1 MIGELIMATI
11 TAGLIKELRE
21 KTGAG
26 MMDCKAALT
35 ENDGDMEA
43 SIDWLRTKG
52 IAKADKKASR
62 VAAEGLV
69 GVVSSGAAAA
79 LVEVNSETDFV
90 ARNDDFQ
97 EMVRT
102 VANVASETDG
112 DFDKLS
118 EAAYPGS
125 DKSVSEFIKEMVG
138 TIGENMSLRRSAA
151 LGVKKGIVASYVHNA
166 IADGLG
172 KIGVLV
178 ALESDGDAAKLEE
191 IGKQIAMHVAATSP
205 LSLSKDE
212 LDAAVVEK
220 ERAVLVEQARES
232 GKPDNIIEKMVDGRM
247 HKFYQEVVL
256 LSQSFVIN
264 PDLTVEKALKEAEE
278 AVGAP
283 IKLAAFERFALGEGI
298 EKKEEDFAAEVAAA
312 AGGN

>member
-1 MIGELIMATI
+1 MATI
-11 TAGLIKELRE
+11 TAGLIKELRD

-26 MMDCKAALT
+26 MMDCKAALQ
-35 ENDGDMEA
+35 ENDGNIEA

-52 IAKADKKASR
+52 IAKADKKSSR
-62 VAAEGLV
+62 IAAEGLV
-69 GVVSSGAAAA
+69 GVISDGNKAA

-97 EMVRT
+97 AMVRT
-102 VANVASETDG
+102 VAKTANQVDG

-118 EAAYPGS
+118 AENYEGS
-125 DKSVSEFIKEMVG
+125 DKTVTEFIKEMVG
-138 TIGENMSLRRSAA
+138 TIGENMSLRRSGA
-151 LGVKKGIVASYVHNA
+151 LSVDKGIVASYVHNA

-178 ALESDGDAAKLEE
+178 ALESDGDAGKLEA

-205 LSLSKDE
+205 LSLNKED
-212 LDAAVVEK
+212 LDPDVVAK
-220 ERAVLVEQARES
+220 ERAVLVEQAKES

-247 HKFYQEVVL
+247 HKFFQEVVL

-264 PDLTVEKALKEAEE
+264 PDLTVEKALKEAEDS
-278 AVGAP
+278 VGAP
-283 IKLAAFERFALGEGI
+283 IKLVAFERFALGEGI

-312 AGGN
+312 VGSS

>member
-1 MIGELIMATI
+1 MATI
-11 TAGLIKELRE
+11 TAGLIKELRD

-35 ENDGDMEA
+35 ENDGDLDA
-43 SIDWLRTKG
+43 AADWLRTKG

-62 VAAEGLV
+62 IAAEGLV
-69 GVVSSGAAAA
+69 GVISSGTNAAM
-79 LVEVNSETDFV
+79 VEVNSETDFV

-102 VANVASETDG
+102 VARVAADNDG

-118 EAAYPGS
+118 AASYPGS
-125 DKSVSEFIKEMVG
+125 EHDVTGFIKEMVG
-138 TIGENMSLRRSAA
+138 TIGENMSARRSTA
-151 LGVKKGIVASYVHNA
+151 LSVDKGIVASYVHNA

-178 ALESDGDAAKLEE
+178 ALQSDGDADKLEV

-205 LSLSKDE
+205 LSLSKDD
-212 LDAAVVEK
+212 LDADVVAK
-220 ERAVLVEQARES
+220 ERAILIEEAKES

-247 HKFYQEVVL
+247 HKFYSEVVL

-264 PDLTVEKALKEAEE
+264 PDLSVEKALKEAEDS
-278 AVGAP
+278 VGSP
-283 IKLAAFERFALGEGI
+283 IKLVAFERFALGEGI

-312 AGGN
+312 ASGS

>member
-1 MIGELIMATI
+1 MATI

-26 MMDCKAALT
+26 MMDCKAALQ
-35 ENDGDMEA
+35 ENDGDIEA

-52 IAKADKKASR
+52 IAKADKKSSR
-62 VAAEGLV
+62 IAAEGLV
-69 GVVSSGAAAA
+69 GVISDGNSAA

-97 EMVRT
+97 AMVRS
-102 VANVASETDG
+102 VAKIANDVDG

-118 EAAYPGS
+118 KAPFEGS
-125 DKSVSEFIKEMVG
+125 DKTVTEFIKEMVG
-138 TIGENMSLRRSAA
+138 TIGENMSLRRSGA
-151 LGVKKGIVASYVHNA
+151 LSVENGIVASYVHNA

-178 ALESDGDAAKLEE
+178 ALESEGDAAKLEA

-212 LDAAVVEK
+212 LDPDVVAK
-220 ERAVLVEQARES
+220 ERGILIDEAKES

-247 HKFYQEVVL
+247 HKFFQEVVL

-264 PDLTVEKALKEAEE
+264 PDLTVEKALKEAEDS
-278 AVGAP
+278 VGAP
-283 IKLAAFERFALGEGI
+283 IKLVSFERFALGEGI

-312 AGGN
+312 VGSS

>member
-1 MIGELIMATI
+1 MATI
-11 TAGLIKELRE
+11 TAGLIKELRD

-35 ENDGDMEA
+35 ENDGDLA
-43 SIDWLRTKG
+43 AAADWLRTKG

-62 VAAEGLV
+62 IAAEGLV
-69 GVVSSGAAAA
+69 GVISNGTSAAM
-79 LVEVNSETDFV
+79 VEVNSETDFV

-102 VANVASETDG
+102 VAKVAAENDG

-118 EAAYPGS
+118 QAAYPGS
-125 DKSVSEFIKEMVG
+125 EHDVAGFIKEMVG
-138 TIGENMSLRRSAA
+138 TIGENMSARRSTA
-151 LGVKKGIVASYVHNA
+151 LSVDKGLVASYVHNA

-178 ALESDGDAAKLEE
+178 ALSSDGDADKLEA

-205 LSLSKDE
+205 LSLSKDD
-212 LDAAVVEK
+212 LDPEVVAK
-220 ERAVLVEQARES
+220 ERAILIEEAKES

-247 HKFYQEVVL
+247 HKFYSEVVL

-264 PDLTVEKALKEAEE
+264 PDLSVEKALKEAEDS
-278 AVGAP
+278 VGSA
-283 IKLAAFERFALGEGI
+283 IKLVAFERFALGEGI

-312 AGGN
+312 ASGN

>member
-1 MIGELIMATI
+1 MATI
-11 TAGLIKELRE
+11 TAALIKELRD

-26 MMDCKAALT
+26 MMDCKGALK
-35 ENDGDMEA
+35 ENDGDIEA
-43 SIDWLRTKG
+43 AIDWLRTKG
-52 IAKADKKASR
+52 IAKADKKSGR

-69 GVVSSGAAAA
+69 GVAPCDKGAAM
-79 LVEVNSETDFV
+79 VEVNSETDFV
-90 ARNDDFQ
+90 ARNDAFQ

-102 VANVASETDG
+102 IAAIAGENDG
-112 DFDKLS
+112 DFDRLS
-118 EAAYPGS
+118 AATFTGS
-125 DKSVSEFIKEMVG
+125 DKSVVDYIKEMVG
-138 TIGENMSLRRSAA
+138 TIGENMSLRRSTA
-151 LGVKKGIVASYVHNA
+151 LSVDKGIVASYIHNA

-178 ALESDGDAAKLEE
+178 ALESDADQGKLEE

-205 LSLSKDE
+205 LALNRED
-212 LDAAVVEK
+212 LDPEVVAK
-220 ERAVLVEQARES
+220 ERAVLVEQAKES

-247 HKFYQEVVL
+247 NKFFSEVVL

-264 PDLTVEKALKEAEE
+264 PDLTVEKALAEASE
-278 AVGAP
+278 AAGAP
-283 IKLAAFERFALGEGI
+283 IKLVAFERFALGEGI

>member
-1 MIGELIMATI
+1 MATI
-11 TAGLIKELRE
+11 TAALIKELRE

-26 MMDCKAALT
+26 MMDCKGALK
-35 ENDGDMEA
+35 ENDGDIEA

-69 GVVSSGAAAA
+69 GVVSDGTSAA

-90 ARNDDFQ
+90 ARNDEFQ

-102 VANVASETDG
+102 VARLANEVGG

-118 EAAYPGS
+118 EVNYTGS
-125 DKSVSEFIKEMVG
+125 DKSVTEFIKEMVG

-151 LGVKKGIVASYVHNA
+151 IRVDQGIVASYVHNA

-178 ALESDGDAAKLEE
+178 ALESDGDAGKLEE
-191 IGKQIAMHVAATSP
+191 IGKQIAMHVAATAP
-205 LSLSKDE
+205 LSLSKDD
-212 LDAAVVEK
+212 LDQAVVAK
-220 ERAVLVEQARES
+220 ERAVLVDQAKES

-247 HKFYQEVVL
+247 HKFFQEVVL

-278 AVGAP
+278 GVGAP
-283 IKLAAFERFALGEGI
+283 IKLVAYERFALGEGI

>member
-1 MIGELIMATI
+1 MATI
-11 TAGLIKELRE
+11 TAGLIKELRD

-26 MMDCKAALT
+26 MMDCKAALK
-35 ENDGDMEA
+35 ENDGDIEA
-43 SIDWLRTKG
+43 ASDWLRTKG

-62 VAAEGLV
+62 IAAEGLV
-69 GVVSSGAAAA
+69 GVVSNGASASM
-79 LVEVNSETDFV
+79 VEINSETDFV

-97 EMVRT
+97 GMVRT
-102 VANVASETDG
+102 VAKIAGENSG

-118 EAAYPGS
+118 AANYTGS
-125 DKSVSEFIKEMVG
+125 DMDVAGFIKEMVG

-151 LGVKKGIVASYVHNA
+151 LEVDKGIVASYIHNA

-205 LSLSKDE
+205 LSLNRDE
-212 LDAAVVEK
+212 LDPAVIEK
-220 ERAVLVEQARES
+220 ERAVLVEQAKDS

-256 LSQSFVIN
+256 MSQSFVIN
-264 PDLTVEKALKEAEE
+264 PDLTVEKALKEAEDS
-278 AVGAP
+278 VGAP

-312 AGGN
+312 AGGS

>member
-1 MIGELIMATI
+1 MATI
-11 TAGLIKELRE
+11 TAGLIKELRD

-26 MMDCKAALT
+26 MMDCKAALQ
-35 ENDGDMEA
+35 ENDGDIEA

-52 IAKADKKASR
+52 IAKADKKSSR
-62 VAAEGLV
+62 IAAEGLV
-69 GVVSSGAAAA
+69 GVMSDGNSAA

-97 EMVRT
+97 AMVRT
-102 VANVASETDG
+102 VTIAANKFDG

-118 EAAYPGS
+118 GS
-125 DKSVSEFIKEMVG
+125 TYEGTDKTVTEFIKEMVG
-138 TIGENMSLRRSAA
+138 SIGENMSLRRSGA
-151 LGVKKGIVASYVHNA
+151 LSVDKGIVASYVHNA

-178 ALESDGDAAKLEE
+178 ALESDGDAAKLEA

-205 LSLSKDE
+205 LSLNKDE
-212 LDAAVVEK
+212 LDPDVVAK
-220 ERAVLVEQARES
+220 ERAVLVEQAKES

-247 HKFYQEVVL
+247 HKFFQEVVL

-264 PDLTVEKALKEAEE
+264 PDLTVEKALKEAEDS
-278 AVGAP
+278 VGAP
-283 IKLAAFERFALGEGI
+283 IKLVAFERFALGEGI

-312 AGGN
+312 VGGS

>member
-1 MIGELIMATI
+1 MATI
-11 TAGLIKELRE
+11 TAALIKELRD

-62 VAAEGLV
+62 IAAEGLV
-69 GVVSSGAAAA
+69 GVVSNGTSAAM
-79 LVEVNSETDFV
+79 VELNSETDFV
-90 ARNDDFQ
+90 ARNDEFQ

-102 VANVASETDG
+102 CAKVAGENAG

-118 EAAYPGS
+118 GANYPGS
-125 DKSVSEFIKEMVG
+125 DQTVAEFIKEMVG
-138 TIGENMSLRRSAA
+138 TIGENMSLRRSTA
-151 LGVKKGIVASYVHNA
+151 LEVEKGIVASYIHNA

-178 ALESDGDAAKLEE
+178 ALESDGDAAKLEA

-205 LSLSKDE
+205 LSLNKDE
-212 LDAAVVEK
+212 LDPKVVAK
-220 ERAVLVEQARES
+220 ERFVLVEQAKES
-232 GKPDNIIEKMVDGRM
+232 GKPENIIEKMVDGRM

-256 LSQSFVIN
+256 MSQSFVIN

-278 AVGAP
+278 SVGAP

-312 AGGN
+312 AGGK

>member
-1 MIGELIMATI
+1 MATI
-11 TAGLIKELRE
+11 TAGLIKELRD

-69 GVVSSGAAAA
+69 GVVSNGADAAM
-79 LVEVNSETDFV
+79 VEVNSETDFV
-90 ARNDDFQ
+90 ARNDEFQ

-102 VANVASETDG
+102 VAKLASENDG
-112 DFDKLS
+112 DFDRLS
-118 EAAYPGS
+118 EANYPGS
-125 DKSVSEFIKEMVG
+125 DKTVAEYIKEMVG

-151 LGVKKGIVASYVHNA
+151 LAVEKGVVASYIHNA

-178 ALESDGDAAKLEE
+178 ALESTGDADKLEA

-205 LSLSKDE
+205 LALTKDE
-212 LDAAVVEK
+212 LDPDVVAK
-220 ERAVLVEQARES
+220 ERAVLIEQAKES

-247 HKFYQEVVL
+247 HKFFQEVVL

-278 AVGAP
+278 GVGAP
-283 IKLAAFERFALGEGI
+283 ITLAAFERFALGEGI
-298 EKKEEDFAAEVAAA
+298 DKKEEDFAAEVAAA
-312 AGGN
+312 AGGS